1 MCKKLICVNCL
12 KIKDK
17 KYDNKSI
24 KTNCNHHELYHYHC
38 FMNLSKD
45 IINDKGEQCCYH
57 CWKLDNIYNPIQ
69 FTEFTHQKKIYVKT
83 NKLINI
89 CNQKCNRF
97 DKLIIFKKILCL
109 IEKNINYFKY
119 ENFIKVLIVKLNE
132 VILLLDKKPEYDI
145 GLNLKTQC
153 YFLKN
158 QLKKI

>member
-1 MCKKLICVNCL
+1 M
-12 KIKDK
+12 IKES
-17 KYDNKSI
+17 NVVI
-24 KTNCNHHELYHYHC
+24 TVGNW
-38 FMNLSKD
+38 
-45 IINDKGEQCCYH
+45 IIY
-57 CWKLDNIYNPIQ
+57 IIQ
-69 FTEFTHQKKIYVKT
+69 F
-83 NKLINI
+83 
-89 CNQKCNRF
+89 
-97 DKLIIFKKILCL
+97 KLIIFKKILCL